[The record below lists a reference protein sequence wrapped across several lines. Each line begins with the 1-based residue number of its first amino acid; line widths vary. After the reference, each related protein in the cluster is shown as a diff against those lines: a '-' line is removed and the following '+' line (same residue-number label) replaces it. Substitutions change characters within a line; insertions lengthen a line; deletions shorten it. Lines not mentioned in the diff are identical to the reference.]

1 MRKIIVDIDNTLW
14 DFAPVLYERI
24 KTASHDV
31 NRPQEWHSFD
41 FWKAAMPPDVFYRII
56 TTIHMD
62 QEQFTPYPEARNFL
76 RSLKDLD
83 MHITIAS
90 HREKTTRDV
99 TMNWLRRHNLPCD
112 EIHLSFDKTVLFDDS
127 WAVVD
132 DSPLLL
138 RRAAAAGIIGTGLK
152 MPWNDTGEYA
162 VFDTLTEVL
171 AHLREH
177 L

>member
-1 MRKIIVDIDNTLW
+1 M
-14 DFAPVLYERI
+14 
-24 KTASHDV
+24 
-31 NRPQEWHSFD
+31 
-41 FWKAAMPPDVFYRII
+41 
-56 TTIHMD
+56 
-62 QEQFTPYPEARNFL
+62 
-76 RSLKDLD
+76 
-83 MHITIAS
+83 AS
-90 HREKTTRDV
+90 HRENTTRDV
-99 TMNWLRRHNLPCD
+99 TMNWLHRHNLPCD

-162 VFDTLTEVL
+162 VFNTLTEVL
-171 AHLREH
+171 AHLKKH